1 MKGVQMNRN
10 DLTRRQFIAA
20 ASAGSLAAVASRAI
34 PAYGNIAK
42 KASKLAILGGEPV
55 RKNKSWPD
63 WPYWDE
69 NVIDSVVKT
78 TKSRIWCRI
87 QSESGTVPTFEKK
100 FAQLLG
106 TKFCVATGSGTQ
118 ALHTCVEAL
127 GIGPGDEVITSPYT
141 DPGTIASILS
151 ARALPV
157 LADLDRESYQLD
169 PNEVEKRIT
178 ENTKAIMPVHMMG
191 QPCDMSRIMEIA
203 KKHNLRVIED
213 AAQAHLAEYRGKKL
227 GTIGDLGCFSFQSS
241 KTIACGE
248 GGGIIGN
255 DEELMDKCYTVHN
268 HGTSRRGRTEV
279 AGPKYR
285 MNEFEAAVLLG
296 QLPGV
301 EERFARRNENAAY
314 LTSKIKDIPGIA
326 AQKLYEGTASGS
338 FYIYA
343 MTYRKEH
350 FNDADRSKFL
360 KAIRA
365 EGVSLDGYI
374 GQGLHR
380 EPWTEHILNSK
391 VYQKMFAPE
400 RLQRYRQENNCPRCD
415 QVCQEMVMIWASGP
429 LLGSKE
435 DMDDIANAIVK
446 VYENRDRLSSV

>member
-1 MKGVQMNRN
+1 MNKN
-10 DLTRRQFIAA
+10 NLTRRQLLAA
-20 ASAGSLAAVASRAI
+20 ASAGTFAAVSRSI
-34 PAYGNIAK
+34 PAYGNISNK
-42 KASKLAILGGEPV
+42 GRKLAILGGEPV
-55 RKNKSWPD
+55 RKNKSWPG

-69 NVIDSVVKT
+69 NVLNSVVKT

-87 QSESGTVPTFEKK
+87 QSRSGTVPTFEKK
-100 FAQLLG
+100 FAQLMG

-127 GIGPGDEVITSPYT
+127 GIGAGDEVITSPYT

-157 LADLDRESYQLD
+157 LADLDRQSYQLD
-169 PNEVEKRIT
+169 PDDVERKIT

-191 QPCDMSRIMEIA
+191 QPCDMERIMAIA
-203 KKHNLRVIED
+203 KKHNLKVIED
-213 AAQAHLAEYRGKKL
+213 AAQAHLSEYQGKKL

-255 DEELMDKCYTVHN
+255 DEQLMDKCYTVHN
-268 HGTSRRGRTEV
+268 HGTSRAGRTEV

-314 LTSKIKDIPGIA
+314 LTSRLKDIPGIVP
-326 AQKLYEGTASGS
+326 QKLYKGTASGS

-343 MTYRKEH
+343 TTYRKEY
-350 FNDADRSKFL
+350 FNGADRSTFL
-360 KAIRA
+360 KALSA
-365 EGVSLDGYI
+365 EGVSLSPYI
-374 GQGLHR
+374 RQGLHK
-380 EPWTEHILNSK
+380 EPWIEHILNLK
-391 VYQKMFAPE
+391 VYQKMFSKK
-400 RLQRYRQENNCPRCD
+400 RLDRYRDEIKCPNCD
-415 QVCQEMVMIWASGP
+415 QVCREMAMIWASGT
-429 LLGSKE
+429 LLGTKE
-435 DMDDIANAIVK
+435 DMADIANAILK
-446 VYENRDRLSSV
+446 VYENRDKLHLI

>member
-1 MKGVQMNRN
+1 MNKN

-20 ASAGSLAAVASRAI
+20 ASAGSLAAVASGTI
-34 PAYGNIAK
+34 PAYGNITK
-42 KASKLAILGGEPV
+42 RASKLAILGGEPV
-55 RKNKSWPD
+55 RKNKSWPS

-69 NVIDSVVKT
+69 KVINKVVET

-87 QSESGTVPTFEKK
+87 QSESGTVPTFEKE
-100 FAQLLG
+100 FAQLMG

-127 GIGPGDEVITSPYT
+127 GIGAGDEIITSPYT

-169 PNEVEKRIT
+169 PDDVERRIT
-178 ENTKAIMPVHMMG
+178 ENTKAIMPVDMMG
-191 QPCDMSRIMEIA
+191 QPCNMEKIMAIA
-203 KKHNLRVIED
+203 KKHNLKVIED
-213 AAQAHLAEYRGKKL
+213 ACQAHLAEYQGKKL
-227 GTIGDLGCFSFQSS
+227 GTIGDVGCFSFQSS

-248 GGGIIGN
+248 GGAIIGN
-255 DEELMDKCYTVHN
+255 DEELMDNCFTVHN

-296 QLPGV
+296 QFPGV
-301 EERFARRNENAAY
+301 QGRFARRNQNAAY
-314 LTSKIKDIPGIA
+314 LTSRLKDIPGISP
-326 AQKLYEGTASGS
+326 QKLYEGTTSGS

-350 FNDADRSKFL
+350 FNDADRSKFI
-360 KAIRA
+360 KAVHA

-374 GQGLHR
+374 RQGLHR
-380 EPWTEHILNSK
+380 EPWIDHILNSK
-391 VYQKMFAPE
+391 VYQKMFSKE
-400 RLQRYRQENNCPRCD
+400 RLQRYRQENTCPNCD
-415 QVCQEMVMIWASGP
+415 QVCQELVMIWASGP
-429 LLGSKE
+429 LLGTR
-435 DMDDIANAIVK
+435 DDIDDVANAILK
-446 VYENRDRLSSV
+446 VYENRDKLNSI

>member
-1 MKGVQMNRN
+1 MNKN
-10 DLTRRQFIAA
+10 NLTRRQFISAV
-20 ASAGSLAAVASRAI
+20 SAGSLATAASRTI
-34 PAYGNIAK
+34 PAYGDITN

-55 RKNKSWPD
+55 RKNKSWPS

-69 NVIDSVVKT
+69 NVIESVLAT

-87 QSESGTVPTFEKK
+87 QSKSGTVPTFEKK
-100 FAQLLG
+100 FAQLIG

-141 DPGTIASILS
+141 DPGTIASILA

-169 PNEVEKRIT
+169 PDDVERRVT

-191 QPCDMSRIMEIA
+191 QPCHMDRIIEIA
-203 KKHNLRVIED
+203 KKHNLKVIED
-213 AAQAHLAEYRGKKL
+213 AAQAHLAEYKGKKL
-227 GTIGDLGCFSFQSS
+227 GTIGDLGCFSFQAS

-248 GGGIIGN
+248 GGAIIGN

-268 HGTSRRGRTEV
+268 HGTSRQGRTEV

-301 EERFARRNENAAY
+301 QERFARRNQNAAY
-314 LTSKIKDIPGIA
+314 LSSRLKDIPGIVP
-326 AQKLYEGTASGS
+326 QKLYEGTTSGS

-343 MTYRKEH
+343 MTYRKEY
-350 FNDADRSKFL
+350 FSDVERSKFL
-360 KAIRA
+360 KALRA
-365 EGVSLDGYI
+365 EGVSLDDYI
-374 GQGLHR
+374 EQGLHK
-380 EPWTEHILNSK
+380 EPWVEHILNSK
-391 VYQKMFAPE
+391 VYQKMFSPE
-400 RLQRYRQENNCPRCD
+400 RLRRYREENSCPNCD
-415 QVCQEMVMIWASGP
+415 KVCQEMVMIWASGP
-429 LLGSKE
+429 LLGTKE
-435 DMDDIANAIVK
+435 DMDDVANAILK
-446 VYENRDRLSSV
+446 VYKNRDKLSSI